1 MFTNCPACARQFR
14 VRATQLAQ
22 AEGLVQ
28 CGFCGKQFNALE
40 RLYDKPLIIDSES
53 ISTPTV
59 EPNDDEPEFYI
70 PQPESETLSEPA
82 ASTSAVEPHMDM
94 TVDLPETGTD
104 AIPES
109 ESPTVKHDAV
119 ADYPF
124 PNELAEAEAPKAGLA
139 SRLFWS
145 TGVLLLI
152 MAGTVQAAWFNRDFL
167 FSQYPQFLPQGKQ
180 ICQYFNCT
188 LIRYRNISAI
198 KLLNRD
204 VRIHPRYDDALL
216 VNATMTNLSR
226 YAQRFPQ
233 VLFSLYDTSGKVIAY
248 RQVAPE
254 DYLDDSIDIDQ
265 GMAPDAPVHFVLE
278 IADTNIDAV
287 SFEFDFL

>member
-40 RLYDKPLIIDSES
+40 RLYDKPQIIDRES
-53 ISTPTV
+53 ISTPALQPAV
-59 EPNDDEPEFYI
+59 DEPEFFI
-70 PQPESETLSEPA
+70 PEREPEPETLSEMA
-82 ASTSAVEPHMDM
+82 
-94 TVDLPETGTD
+94 G
-104 AIPES
+104 
-109 ESPTVKHDAV
+109 ESPGDLRIDLTESATEAAQERASSTPVKHDAV

-124 PNELAEAEAPKAGLA
+124 PNELAEAQAPKASTVA
-139 SRLFWS
+139 KVFWA

-152 MAGTVQAAWFNRDFL
+152 LTGTVQAVWFNRDFL
-167 FSQYPQFLPQGKQ
+167 LSQYPQFLPQGKQ

-188 LIRYRNISAI
+188 LIRNRNISAI

-204 VRIHPRYDDALL
+204 VRVHPRYEDALL

-226 YAQRFPQ
+226 YTQRFPL

-248 RQVAPE
+248 RKVPPE
-254 DYLDDSIDIDQ
+254 DYLDDSIDIEQ
-265 GMAPDAPVHFVLE
+265 GMAPDAPIHFVFE
-278 IADTNIDAV
+278 MADTGFDAV